1 MNVMEITILVLEPH
15 RIKVFYEGGKII
27 TRQETLSQSL
37 AYFMKNEAPFYE
49 NATIWLHR
57 KNTNCGDLR
66 IRDKL
71 TARCKSRAKKRR

>member
-15 RIKVFYEGGKII
+15 RIKVFYEGEKII

-37 AYFMKNEAPFYE
+37 AAFLRNEAPFYE

-57 KNTNCGDLR
+57 KNTTCGDLR

-71 TARCKSRAKKRR
+71 IAESERRFTP

>member
-15 RIKVFYEGGKII
+15 RIKVFYEGEKII

-37 AYFMKNEAPFYE
+37 AHFLRHEAPYYPAAE
-49 NATIWLHR
+49 IWLHR

-66 IRDKL
+66 LRGAL
-71 TARCKSRAKKRR
+71 E

>member
-15 RIKVFYEGGKII
+15 RIKVFYEGEKII

-37 AYFMKNEAPFYE
+37 AAFMRNEAHFYE